1 MINKENIMLYTALLA
16 DLIARLGLTI
26 NPVTELHVFLALVRG
41 QRQEMVEIILVFYSP
56 YIITRA
62 V

>member
-26 NPVTELHVFLALVRG
+26 KPVTELHV
-41 QRQEMVEIILVFYSP
+41 Y
-56 YIITRA
+56 
-62 V
+62 